1 MMLRPLSPLHLHVL
15 HKIVNNF
22 YWTDERNQNAS
33 IAFIVNVNDIS
44 NFYLDHGVTALII
57 LTDRDS
63 AINDTLVMNIIVT
76 ACDKME

>member
-1 MMLRPLSPLHLHVL
+1 MVN
-15 HKIVNNF
+15 NNF
-22 YWTDERNQNAS
+22 YWTDERNRNAS
-33 IAFIVNVNDIS
+33 IAVIVNDIS

-57 LTDRDS
+57 LTDRGS